1 MEGNE
6 YREYRGGVQGLI
18 GMSIGS
24 TGEGC
29 RIDWNEY
36 REYRGG
42 GHGLIGMSTSR
53 VQVRDGGMEGN
64 EYRN

>member
-29 RIDWNEY
+29 RD
-36 REYRGG
+36 
-42 GHGLIGMSTSR
+42 
-53 VQVRDGGMEGN
+53 
-64 EYRN
+64 